1 MGQSN
6 NIMSI
11 ASACLLAAS
20 MLPIA
25 TALHGGQPALPT
37 PVAASS
43 FRACVKMQYGQQYG
57 GQAYA
62 VSYAQQ
68 GNRQHWQSAA
78 YGTAQQ
84 GNGQYGQS
92 AAYGTWNVFPRDGA
106 GSSLTNTYQVTP
118 GMEQILGRFDMV
130 ETLGTK
136 LTVSRQQAAVQVG
149 PDGTATVYSIGKPPT
164 GFRRSPYEPWAWL
177 QHGQSMVLS
186 HGCKISLDAGDPEGA
201 VYKCEMDDGSTPGLQ
216 GLQGLQGGR
225 YGQAAG
231 GQGTYVQ
238 AIADFNAQ
246 QQACH
251 TSSPPLWSLQPS
263 RTPPPPTPLPKGRPR
278 LPARRRG
285 PGGGTEGGRVVE
297 GLPQRA
303 AGLVPLQFLLGA
315 VLRPVTS
322 VAHNAAADGR
332 RRWRGAVYSRD
343 PNAAEHDGGVE

>member
-1 MGQSN
+1 MKKSSFARHFRKFTKANKKVFGLIPFTRMAVHMLS
-6 NIMSI
+6 
-11 ASACLLAAS
+11 SATAWLLAAS

-43 FRACVKMQYGQQYG
+43 FRACVKMQYGQHYG
-57 GQAYA
+57 GQAYAA

-68 GNRQHWQSAA
+68 GNGHYGQSAA

-84 GNGQYGQS
+84 GNGQYGQP

-118 GMEQILGRFDMV
+118 GREQILGRFDMV
-130 ETLGTK
+130 ETFGTK
-136 LTVSRQQAAVQVG
+136 LTVSRQQAAVQVR

-216 GLQGLQGGR
+216 GGG

-251 TSSPPLWSLQPS
+251 TSSPPLRPVQPF
-263 RTPPPPTPLPKGRPR
+263 RTPPPPHPSPKGDLGFRQ
-278 LPARRRG
+278 G
-285 PGGGTEGGRVVE
+285 DVVQVVE
-297 GLPQRA
+297 QRA
-303 AGLVPLQFLLGA
+303 DGWWKGSLNGQLGWF
-315 VLRPVTS
+315 PS
-322 VAHNAAADGR
+322 NFCSEPFYGQ
-332 RRWRGAVYSRD
+332 
-343 PNAAEHDGGVE
+343 